1 MISATASHI
10 SAPTQTAESLKLS
23 PSQIAM
29 LITRATLGAIA
40 IIMIIASLNPETRSS
55 IRAALINDHRQVV
68 STAKGHLAGDDR
80 LFTVAKVKTGDLL
93 SLEIFEMIGN
103 GQEKLVEKIELA
115 DARDG
120 YFDFNGHA
128 SNLAIDDVNG
138 DGRPEI
144 LAPTFDNNM
153 VGHLNVY
160 NFDPESHSIQK
171 MIR

>member
-10 SAPTQTAESLKLS
+10 SVPTRTAESAKLS
-23 PSQIAM
+23 ASQIGM
-29 LITRATLGAIA
+29 MITRATLGALGILMMIA
-40 IIMIIASLNPETRSS
+40 ALNPDIRSTV
-55 IRAALINDHRQVV
+55 RTALVNDQRHVV

-80 LFTVAKVKTGDLL
+80 MFTVAKVKTADVL
-93 SLEIFEMIGN
+93 SLEIFEVIGN
-103 GQEKLVEKIELA
+103 GQEKLVEKIELT

-144 LAPTFDNNM
+144 LAPTFDNNL

-160 NFDPESHSIQK
+160 NFDPESNSIQK
-171 MIR
+171 VIR